1 MKNFKRIAAL
11 TAVVLWGILI
21 IITLVT
27 AFINTPA
34 AKTLFKGLIY
44 TDIVFPI
51 VIYAMMMVYRFLSK
65 K

>member
-21 IITLVT
+21 IITLVA

>member
-1 MKNFKRIAAL
+1 MKKFKRIASL
-11 TAVVLWGILI
+11 TAVVLWSILL
-21 IITLVT
+21 IITLIT

-44 TDIVFPI
+44 TDIVFP
-51 VIYAMMMVYRFLSK
+51 VVVYAMMMVYRFLSK